1 MEQAAVWRAQ
11 RAASVSDRKATE
23 REVVR
28 LEGIIA
34 KLTDAIENGQP
45 VGTRLKERQ
54 QQLDALRW
62 KMEEREPV
70 PDRKEFEDMAAP
82 LGPLVGLG
90 MEDPATVR
98 QVLRKIGVSRLVVSP
113 DGDGWMFK
121 GQGDFARLLPGH
133 KRVQVAPPGLPP
145 TDHPR
150 RMSPGTVAPAKAGAR
165 TPSIY
170 RPVALLDFAAG
181 S

>member
-1 MEQAAVWRAQ
+1 
-11 RAASVSDRKATE
+11 
-23 REVVR
+23 
-28 LEGIIA
+28 
-34 KLTDAIENGQP
+34 
-45 VGTRLKERQ
+45 LKERQ

-62 KMEEREPV
+62 KMEEPEPV
-70 PDRKEFEDMAAP
+70 PDWKEFEDMAAP

-121 GQGDFARLLPGH
+121 GQGDCTGLLPGH
-133 KRVQVAPPGLPP
+133 KRVQAAPPDCP
-145 TDHPR
+145 HR
-150 RMSPGTVAPAKAGAR
+150 SPAPDVSRNVAPAKAGAR